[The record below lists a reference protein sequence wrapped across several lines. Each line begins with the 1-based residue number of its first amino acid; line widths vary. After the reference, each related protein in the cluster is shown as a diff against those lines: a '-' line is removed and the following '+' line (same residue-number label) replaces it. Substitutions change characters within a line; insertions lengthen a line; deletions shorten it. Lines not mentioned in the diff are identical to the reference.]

1 MLYFSINSARIVTNL
16 STSETKYNIMVSKPG
31 EYTIKH
37 EFALDF
43 EITKML
49 LNYLTNYNIDK
60 NYSPSDHQLKEG
72 PIRFH
77 PNRIEFITRLSSDES
92 VSYTLYDLDAINL
105 FVMEFINNLN
115 SLLKEYEI

>member
-1 MLYFSINSARIVTNL
+1 MLYFSINSARTIINL
-16 STSETKYNIMVSKPG
+16 DISEIKYNIMVSKPD
-31 EYTIKH
+31 EYTIRH

-43 EITKML
+43 EILKLL

-60 NYSPSDHQLKEG
+60 NYSPSDHRLKQC

-92 VSYTLYDLDAINL
+92 VSYTLYNLKAINL